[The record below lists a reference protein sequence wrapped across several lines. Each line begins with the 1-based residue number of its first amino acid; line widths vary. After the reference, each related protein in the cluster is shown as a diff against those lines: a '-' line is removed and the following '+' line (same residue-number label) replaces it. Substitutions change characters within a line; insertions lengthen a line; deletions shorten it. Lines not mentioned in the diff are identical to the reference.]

1 MLRLMVRSRT
11 QLTLDE
17 SHANLF
23 QSSTVMGPVGF
34 AGRCLCHCGESF
46 EFCSCHRW
54 KETNSDSDCGSER
67 KYCQQPYPTPRRP
80 APTPCRSCDAGCG
93 GSAVKRRV
101 AHRARHRPRHRH
113 PLHVQVGAGR
123 GGCARVRAG
132 AGRASHNSDLLHPR
146 SRSSSTLPQ
155 SCASAKG
162 HFETLSAILIRSE

>member
-80 APTPCRSCDAGCG
+80 VPTPCRSCDAGCG

-123 GGCARVRAG
+123 GGCAREREEQATTLIYCTRGRVPRAPYPK
-132 AGRASHNSDLLHPR
+132 AVQAPKV
-146 SRSSSTLPQ
+146 TLKP
-155 SCASAKG
+155 
-162 HFETLSAILIRSE
+162 